1 MEELNKYWLDIS
13 KVETNKFVHFKIDKE
28 NNLWWNRKWYSNENE
43 QWEILIDNKRLTESD
58 WLSDM
63 AQYPDSFYG
72 EFVKAYFTLLEI
84 IGVKEINTR
93 IYGFECSNRFE
104 VKS

>member
-1 MEELNKYWLDIS
+1 MEELTKYWLDIS

-28 NNLWWNRKWYSNENE
+28 NNLWWNREWKSNENE
-43 QWEILIDNKRLTESD
+43 EWEILIDNKRLTESE

-63 AQYPDSFYG
+63 AQYPDSIYG

-93 IYGFECSNRFE
+93 IYGFINSYRFE

>member
-1 MEELNKYWLDIS
+1 MEELTKYLLDNS
-13 KVETNKFVHFKIDKE
+13 KVEAIKFVHFKIDKE

-63 AQYPDSFYG
+63 AIDLDSIYG
-72 EFVKAYFTLLEI
+72 EFVRAYFTLLEI

-93 IYGFECSNRFE
+93 IYGFINSYRFE

>member
-1 MEELNKYWLDIS
+1 MEELAKYWLDNS

-63 AQYPDSFYG
+63 AQDLGSIYG
-72 EFVKAYFTLLEI
+72 EFVRAYFTLLEI